1 MFGKHSFD
9 LEKQFT
15 FYASYH
21 NNPINVL
28 IHILC
33 IWPILATGLVILQYT
48 PELLAQPEL
57 FKSIPDGQY
66 LKVNVAL
73 VATLIY
79 AVCYVVMEPFA
90 GLIGAILVS
99 ILCITAAK
107 LVGTGATVGGH
118 DILNVAIAIHVTAWI
133 LQFIGHGLFE
143 GRAPALIDSWDQA
156 LLTAPLF
163 VLMEIL
169 FFFGYRKEFYAK
181 IMQEVE
187 SNISAFQQSK
197 NK

>member
-1 MFGKHSFD
+1 MGVIKQHSEILGIKMFGKHSFD

-66 LKVNVAL
+66 LKINVAFCWFDWCNFGFDPL
-73 VATLIY
+73 YYCCQI
-79 AVCYVVMEPFA
+79 
-90 GLIGAILVS
+90 
-99 ILCITAAK
+99 
-107 LVGTGATVGGH
+107 
-118 DILNVAIAIHVTAWI
+118 
-133 LQFIGHGLFE
+133 
-143 GRAPALIDSWDQA
+143 SWNW
-156 LLTAPLF
+156 
-163 VLMEIL
+163 
-169 FFFGYRKEFYAK
+169 GYCWR
-181 IMQEVE
+181 
-187 SNISAFQQSK
+187 S
-197 NK
+197 